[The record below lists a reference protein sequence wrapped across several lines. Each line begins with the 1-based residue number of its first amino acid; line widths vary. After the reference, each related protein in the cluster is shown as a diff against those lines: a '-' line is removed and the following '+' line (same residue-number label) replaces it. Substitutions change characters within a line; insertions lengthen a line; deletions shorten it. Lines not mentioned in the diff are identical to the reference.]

1 MIPRPGQCLKGPA
14 MTAPFERAG
23 VTLALFLASGAMM
36 ASIGWRDATG
46 MPPAFAPEFFPRIV
60 LWVLLALTALGLM
73 VELTRKGGSS
83 DGQFLRVAVVA
94 AAMVA
99 FAWAMMRLG
108 FFLTGAGFSVLALF
122 LMGLRNPLVIMAFAL
137 GVPGAL
143 VGLFNHVLIMP
154 LPTSPFSYL
163 F

>member
-1 MIPRPGQCLKGPA
+1 
-14 MTAPFERAG
+14 MTALFERAG

-36 ASIGWRDATG
+36 ASIGWRDTTG
-46 MPPAFAPEFFPRIV
+46 MPPAFSPEFFPRIV
-60 LWVLLALTALGLM
+60 LSVLLVLTALGLAL
-73 VELTRKGGSS
+73 ELARKGGSS
-83 DGQFLRVAVVA
+83 GGQILRAAVLA

-99 FAWAMMRLG
+99 FAWAMTRLG
-108 FFLTGAGFSVLALF
+108 FFLTGAGFSVLAL
-122 LMGLRNPLVIMAFAL
+122 LLLGLRNPLVIGAFAL

-154 LPTSPFSYL
+154 LPTSPFSHM